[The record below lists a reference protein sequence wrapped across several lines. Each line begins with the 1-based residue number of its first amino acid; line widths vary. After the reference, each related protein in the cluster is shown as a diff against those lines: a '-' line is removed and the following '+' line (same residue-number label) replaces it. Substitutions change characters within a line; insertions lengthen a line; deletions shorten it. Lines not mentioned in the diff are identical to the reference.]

1 MDINK
6 FCIGCETFH
15 HDTPKNKMVEL
26 DLQMIDGSIIELKL
40 CRNCYGKF
48 RASEE
53 VVAVLVK

>member
-1 MDINK
+1 M
-6 FCIGCETFH
+6 H
-15 HDTPKNKMVEL
+15 HDTQEKQMVEL

-40 CRNCYGKF
+40 CHNCYGKF